1 MMRLST
7 SCPTLMTF
15 LDPVMSRV
23 IIGIDPDMR
32 KCGVCAMSDG
42 EIDVL
47 MSIPTCKLLRDLY
60 NADNAPII
68 AIEDVNQNA
77 ATYFRRGMGKQSIAN
92 RVSQN
97 VGMVK
102 AAATIIKDFAE
113 MCSLEVILVPPGI
126 GRQTKNNAAL
136 FAEITGFKG
145 KTNEDARDAYWI
157 AHYANKLIE
166 LRGKSNG

>member
-1 MMRLST
+1 MM
-7 SCPTLMTF
+7 F
-15 LDPVMSRV
+15 LVPPMNRV

-47 MSIPTCKLLRDLY
+47 MSVNTCELLIDLR
-60 NADNAPII
+60 NNDKGPII

-126 GRQTKNNAAL
+126 GKQTKNNAAL
-136 FAEITGFKG
+136 FATLTGFKG
-145 KTNEDARDAYWI
+145 RTNEDMRDAYWI
-157 AHYANKLIE
+157 AHYADGLIKQRE
-166 LRGKSNG
+166 KNNG